1 MSLRIDSVEI
11 DDGNADHLTKHGV
24 TLAEIEDVF
33 LSRPDIRRNRRSG
46 RADYYAVGQG
56 IRVNF
61 RYRPGVARPISAWR
75 LR

>member
-1 MSLRIDSVEI
+1 MSLRIDTVEI

-24 TLAEIEDVF
+24 TLAEVEAVF
-33 LSRPDIRRNRRSG
+33 RSQPDIRRNRKFRNAG
-46 RADYYAVGQG
+46 HYAVAKG

-61 RYRPGVARPISAWR
+61 AYRPGVARPISAWR